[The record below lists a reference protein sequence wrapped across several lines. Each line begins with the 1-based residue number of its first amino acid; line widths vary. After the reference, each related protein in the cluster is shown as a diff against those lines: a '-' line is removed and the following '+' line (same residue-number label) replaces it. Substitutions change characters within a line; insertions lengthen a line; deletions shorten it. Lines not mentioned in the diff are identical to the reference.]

1 MASLKEKIKN
11 FFCKDASRN
20 RDLPALCKYVI
31 DERTEEI
38 CGAIMQQV
46 GDEWICT
53 RDDKHRYPMNYSN
66 PNFFPALCAY
76 IINDDTGEIC
86 GEVMQQ
92 LGDDYVC
99 IKNNNHKYKIKK
111 LKED

>member
-1 MASLKEKIKN
+1 MRTCFIKKIFSRKN
-11 FFCKDASRN
+11 KLDDLESK
-20 RDLPALCKYVI
+20 LPAICGYVI
-31 DERTEEI
+31 DNRTEEI
-38 CGAIMQQV
+38 CRAIMQQI

-53 RDDKHRYPMNYSN
+53 RDNKHRYPMNYSN
-66 PNFFPALCAY
+66 SNFFPALCAY

-99 IKNNNHKYKIKK
+99 TKNNNHRYKTKN
-111 LKED
+111 